1 MSRSGGNP
9 LASLI
14 AERMGKPK
22 SKSGEDDERL
32 EGLLD
37 EYRLAKDTKSKARA
51 LRAFVR
57 TVSLYEKESK

>member
-22 SKSGEDDERL
+22 SKSDTDDERL
-32 EGLLD
+32 EGLLE
-37 EYRLAKDTKSKARA
+37 EYKQAKDTKSKVRA

-57 TVSLYEKESK
+57 TVSQHEKESK